1 MPAEQTPPTPRD
13 PARNGLRRP
22 AATIVA
28 AFALL
33 VVAAAV
39 LLAVHRPP
47 AGITPPGASRDRLGG
62 APAPPAELES
72 GYTWDQGSSAPS
84 TPPANPQPD
93 RQPPRRVE
101 RIPAPRVAAPSPGL
115 RPPAPGRASAPA
127 AAEGGVA
134 RSQQSSSGPGS
145 AGAPAPGPPAG
156 STEPAPPDLPSPSTQ
171 PPAASPAPPA
181 ASTDI
186 PPAAPSALPSARPA
200 PAVITPPVPVAL
212 DPPPHPGVWHV
223 VVETPGLVAEAQ
235 PAQASARVRLRL
247 LVREDG
253 SVGRVE
259 VAVSS
264 GRPELDGAA
273 ATAARSW
280 RFLPAR
286 RDGSAIASTV
296 LIWVSFVVG
305 P

>member
-1 MPAEQTPPTPRD
+1 MPRD
-13 PARNGLRRP
+13 PARNRLRHP
-22 AATIVA
+22 AAAIVA

-47 AGITPPGASRDRLGG
+47 AGITPPGASGGKRLGG

-72 GYTWDQGSSAPS
+72 GYTLEQSVG
-84 TPPANPQPD
+84 TPPNLPANPRPD

-115 RPPAPGRASAPA
+115 RPPASGRASAPA
-127 AAEGGVA
+127 ALESEVA
-134 RSQQSSSGPGS
+134 RSQQPSSGPG
-145 AGAPAPGPPAG
+145 
-156 STEPAPPDLPSPSTQ
+156 LLSPSTQ

-181 ASTDI
+181 EPTDI

-200 PAVITPPVPVAL
+200 PSVLTPPVPVAL

-273 ATAARSW
+273 AAAARSW